1 MSGRQNSQVL
11 VIHKEEVWVGRVQPQ
26 ARDLSL
32 GTSGAGVVAQPEP
45 SGDTSSS
52 PGPKEG

>member
-11 VIHKEEVWVGRVQPQ
+11 VTHKEEVWVGRVQPQ
-26 ARDLSL
+26 ARDSSL